1 MFKKI
6 LHPQG
11 HRVVVGGYRRD
22 RQDDRDKRYARPRSV
37 QRGSLPK
44 FVDLRQ
50 HMTAVENQGELG
62 SCTANAIAGAYEYLA
77 KRMTGQSYDIS
88 RLFIYY
94 LARKFDNCEHED
106 SGSTL
111 RLGMKVLAKY
121 GACSEATWPY
131 DIDVF
136 RDEPHDEAFQEA
148 ADHLIDEYD
157 RLEVNLHAM
166 KVCLAEG
173 YPFVFGTDI
182 FSSFEELDH
191 RGHANLPLPSEENLG
206 GHAMLACGYS
216 DKDQVFLVR
225 NSWGTDWGDRGY
237 CYMPYEY
244 LTNTDLTGDCWTLR
258 RANNL
263 DFSQGIDS
271 SYEEGFSF
279 FDVLIELLTGDEV
292 PTDEIEAEDSNTEE
306 SEDEEYEESE
316 DEEYEDDSEE
326 DSEDEEYDS
335 EDESEDEEYEEDSEE
350 YDDSEES
357 EDEESED
364 EEYEDDSD
372 EESED
377 EEYDSEEESEE
388 SDESD
393 EESEEYEDEES
404 EDEEYDDSEEESE
417 DEEYDESDEKYEDDS
432 EEYEDEDYDE
442 SEDEEYDEEE

>member
-22 RQDDRDKRYARPRSV
+22 RQDERDKRYARPRSV

-44 FVDLRQ
+44 FIDLRQ

-94 LARKFDNCEHED
+94 LARKFDGCEDED
-106 SGSTL
+106 CGSTL

-121 GACSEATWPY
+121 GACSEAAWPY

-136 RDEPHDEAFQEA
+136 RNQPHDEAFQEA

-216 DKDQVFLVR
+216 DRDQVFLVR

-263 DFSQGIDS
+263 DFTQGIDS

-292 PTDEIEAEDSNTEE
+292 PTNEVEAEDSDTEEYESEDESGEEEESEEYDESDKESEDGSEGEYDESEDEEYADDAEEE
-306 SEDEEYEESE
+306 SEDVEYEESE
-316 DEEYEDDSEE
+316 DEEYESE
-326 DSEDEEYDS
+326 
-335 EDESEDEEYEEDSEE
+335 
-350 YDDSEES
+350 
-357 EDEESED
+357 EESED
-364 EEYEDDSD
+364 EEYEG

-377 EEYDSEEESEE
+377 
-388 SDESD
+388 
-393 EESEEYEDEES
+393 EEYEDEES
-404 EDEEYDDSEEESE
+404 EDEE
-417 DEEYDESDEKYEDDS
+417 
-432 EEYEDEDYDE
+432 
-442 SEDEEYDEEE
+442 

>member
-94 LARKFDNCEHED
+94 LARKFDGCEHED

-131 DIDVF
+131 NIDVF
-136 RDEPHDEAFQEA
+136 RDQPHDEAFQEA
-148 ADHLIDEYD
+148 AEHLIDEYD
-157 RLEVNLHAM
+157 RIDVDLHAM

-173 YPFVFGTDI
+173 YPFVFGSDI

-225 NSWGTDWGDRGY
+225 NSWGTGWGDRGY

-292 PTDEIEAEDSNTEE
+292 PTDEIEVEDSDTEE
-306 SEDEEYEESE
+306 SEDEAEDSDTEEYDESEAEDSETEEYEDEAEEYEDEEYDESEEYEDDSEEEYEDEEYEDSEDEEYEDDEEESEDSEEEYDESDEEYEESE
-316 DEEYEDDSEE
+316 DEEYEEESDDEE
-326 DSEDEEYDS
+326 YEDEEYD
-335 EDESEDEEYEEDSEE
+335 EDESEDEEYKEE
-350 YDDSEES
+350 
-357 EDEESED
+357 
-364 EEYEDDSD
+364 
-372 EESED
+372 
-377 EEYDSEEESEE
+377 
-388 SDESD
+388 
-393 EESEEYEDEES
+393 
-404 EDEEYDDSEEESE
+404 
-417 DEEYDESDEKYEDDS
+417 
-432 EEYEDEDYDE
+432 
-442 SEDEEYDEEE
+442 